1 MMLEL
6 ELEIEAIDAL
16 IKLIDAQPAP
26 LPWHLID
33 ARECMK
39 EALDNEIERRA
50 DAFFSYGGERAA
62 ND

>member
-1 MMLEL
+1 MMLTVSL
-6 ELEIEAIDAL
+6 NIETIDA
-16 IKLIDAQPAP
+16 IIAWIDAQPAP

>member
-1 MMLEL
+1 MLTVSL
-6 ELEIEAIDAL
+6 NIETIDA
-16 IKLIDAQPAP
+16 IIAWIDSQPAP

-50 DAFFSYGGERAA
+50 DAFFSYGGERAE

>member
-1 MMLEL
+1 MLTVSL
-6 ELEIEAIDAL
+6 SIETIDA
-16 IKLIDAQPAP
+16 IIAWIDSQPAP

>member
-1 MMLEL
+1 MLTVSL
-6 ELEIEAIDAL
+6 NIETIDA
-16 IKLIDAQPAP
+16 IIAWIDSQPAP
-26 LPWHLID
+26 LPWHMID

-50 DAFFSYGGERAA
+50 DAFFSYGGERAE